1 MCRQSIII
9 QYYEYLHCHHKE
21 FNIRD
26 RERRIMSSQASMP
39 SYYRSLI
46 DVSKICNIYQS
57 FLDDRKRC
65 IISRWRLSCHRLFI
79 ETGRYTSPPTPRENR
94 KCRLCNVLEDEYHA
108 IFICPY
114 YIVIRIKFAELLQK
128 YNSIRSIL
136 DPDQRDANQIAIFL
150 DIINSMLEKRI
161 TST

>member
-1 MCRQSIII
+1 MYNELKRAGIIATIKHRQYNFYHRVLKQNEEDALVKSFLHICRHSKII
-9 QYYEYLHCHHKE
+9 QYYESLHCHHKE

-26 RERRIMSSQASMP
+26 RERRIMSSPASMP

-46 DVSKICNIYQS
+46 DVTKIRNIYQS

-94 KCRLCNVLEDEYHA
+94 KCHLCKTFWKTNIMQFSSVH
-108 IFICPY
+108 
-114 YIVIRIKFAELLQK
+114 
-128 YNSIRSIL
+128 
-136 DPDQRDANQIAIFL
+136 
-150 DIINSMLEKRI
+150 I
-161 TST
+161 TSLLV